1 MLQWLRESVRL
12 TAWVTL
18 ATLPLVACY
27 FNQVSWMGL
36 FVNVAMVPFVGLV
49 FLPISLL
56 AALWVM

>member
-1 MLQWLRESVRL
+1 MAAWSVRL

-18 ATLPLVACY
+18 AALPLVACY

-36 FVNVAMVPFVGLV
+36 FVNVAMVPFIGLV

-56 AALWVM
+56 AALWVL